1 MNPIREIVFKG
12 IDGKQV
18 TLILDESF
26 GYYSILGICEAYISE
41 FIEAPEDND
50 EEHDG

>member
-1 MNPIREIVFKG
+1 MNPIREITFKG

-26 GYYSILGICEAYISE
+26 GYYSILGACEGAISE
-41 FIEAPEDND
+41 FIEAPE
-50 EEHDG
+50 EEAEEYDG